1 MGKILII
8 FGVNNSSFVNF
19 DGKEKNISILG
30 GYTMQSLDYSAIT
43 AEARY
48 PANFT
53 ESGKI
58 FVLSLHYSRSNSFV
72 FVNAVKMYQ
81 FKTKESE
88 MKPYPLCLG
97 NISKD
102 FIISNMKKK
111 KIKMKSKDFFC
122 WL

>member
-72 FVNAVKMYQ
+72 LLMQLKCINLKQ
-81 FKTKESE
+81 KNQK
-88 MKPYPLCLG
+88 
-97 NISKD
+97 
-102 FIISNMKKK
+102 
-111 KIKMKSKDFFC
+111 
-122 WL
+122 